1 MVASCTASHRLRYR
15 YSQWDGTQTAY
26 SLDAET
32 ALDEL
37 NRFLME
43 GLDLEQSLDWMRQQG
58 FDLAGMDFRVM
69 GIEELLQE
77 LRQRA
82 RDLMSQFNM
91 DHTLDER
98 WSQLEDILDREQ
110 RTLEGAEGMESERW
124 NRFRAKRESLP
135 RRLSD
140 ALRSFEDHEWADAQA
155 EADFRELLESLD
167 ELDSLEEFHARNR
180 TQLQGPKG
188 LSYEEALEL
197 MEQIEA
203 LARLAQNLLEGNF
216 DSLSPDELRELLS
229 DESVQSIMILRDLE
243 SSLERGGFLR
253 EGSGGLELTPRAI
266 RRLGELA
273 LDQIYAELERGG
285 AGGHETIHKGGGV
298 VTTERTRP
306 YVFGEPAHLDPI
318 GTLRNA
324 LSRGAAREGGVEL
337 EPGDLEVFDTDQIT
351 ETTTVLLLDM
361 SWSMSW
367 SGRWPAAKRVAIA
380 MDHLIRTRYPR
391 DHFFIVGFYTRAR
404 ELRVYE
410 LPELSWN
417 MSDPFTNL
425 QDGLRAAQRLIDRHP
440 SPNRQI
446 IVITDGQPTAY
457 FLGRELHVE
466 WPSGYGGIS
475 PRANRETLRE
485 VQRVTAQGITINT
498 FMLDDAPELMRFV
511 EGMTR
516 INKGRAF
523 YTTPGQIGE
532 YIMVDYLARKRQR
545 VR

>member
-1 MVASCTASHRLRYR
+1 MRLVR
-15 YSQWDGTQTAY
+15 YSRWDGAQQSW

-37 NRFLME
+37 NRYLME

-69 GIEELLQE
+69 GLEELLQE
-77 LRQRA
+77 LREKA
-82 RDLMSQFNM
+82 RELLEPFNM
-91 DHTLDER
+91 DHTLDGPR
-98 WSQLEDILDREQ
+98 AQLDEILDREES
-110 RTLEGAEGMESERW
+110 TLSEQSGVESERW
-124 NRFRAKRESLP
+124 NEFRERRDGLP
-135 RRLSD
+135 RRLSE

-155 EADFRELLESLD
+155 EADFQDL
-167 ELDSLEEFHARNR
+167 LDSLEDLSDLEEFYARNR
-180 TQLQGPKG
+180 TRLQGPNDLG
-188 LSYEEALEL
+188 YDEALEL
-197 MEQIEA
+197 MRQIEE
-203 LARLAQNLLEGNF
+203 LARLARDLMEGNF
-216 DSLSPDELRELLS
+216 GEISPEQLSQFLS
-229 DESVQSIMILRDLE
+229 GESVQSFMILRDLE
-243 SSLERGGFLR
+243 DSLARGGFVR
-253 EGSGGLELTPRAI
+253 EGEGGLELTPRAI

-273 LDQIYAELERGG
+273 LDQIYATLSRGG
-285 AGGHETIHKGGGV
+285 AGAHDTIQRGAGLAD
-298 VTTERTRP
+298 TERSRP
-306 YVFGEPAHLDPI
+306 YVFGDPAHLDPI

-324 LSRGAAREGGVEL
+324 LARGASLPEPGSGSGLVL
-337 EPGDLEVFDTDQIT
+337 EPHDLEVFETDQLT
-351 ETTTVLLLDM
+351 DTTTVLLLDM

-367 SGRWPAAKRVAIA
+367 SGRWPAAKRVAVA

-404 ELRVYE
+404 ELRVHE

-425 QDGLRAAQRLIDRHP
+425 QDGLRVAQRLIDRHP
-440 SPNRQI
+440 SPNSQI

-457 FLGRELHVE
+457 FLGDELHVE

-485 VQRVTAQGITINT
+485 VQKVSAKGITINT

-523 YTTPGQIGE
+523 YTTPGKIGE
-532 YIMVDYLARKRQR
+532 YIMVDYMHRKRQR